1 MLKARGK
8 RLKKQPYKSSGSF
21 EDIDIKKE
29 RPLGT
34 LKCEQFFSFLG
45 FCRVEVA

>member
-8 RLKKQPYKSSGSF
+8 QLKKQSYKSSGSF
-21 EDIDIKKE
+21 DDIDIKKE

-34 LKCEQFFSFLG
+34 LKCE
-45 FCRVEVA
+45 